1 MTTAHAVATFNAP
14 RGRERITAAGLLRSE
29 WRKLWTIRSLWLTLS
44 AAFVM
49 TIGLC
54 SYMIIDGTTLG
65 GADAAHI
72 PFGWTGIYPVGM
84 LVLVVFGV
92 LSVSTE
98 YASGSIRTSLTVAP
112 RRTGVLLAKAAVV
125 TGVSAILAAATTVL
139 VLLVDDQAL
148 HRMGMRMFLT
158 GQDGLEVVGEAADGD
173 EAIGRSRDLRPDV
186 VVMDVRM
193 PGTDGIEATR
203 RIVSDAPEV
212 RVLLLTTFDL
222 DEYVIEGLKAG
233 ASGFLTKDAEPS
245 DILSAIRSVAAGDA
259 VIAPSATRRLLSRL
273 AAGVAR
279 QVESSSSART
289 AVAKLS
295 PREHEIFVEITRG
308 ATNSEIAATLH
319 LAESTVKSNV
329 GRIFARIGARDRV
342 HAVILG
348 FQAGVLSGLAE
359 Q

>member
-1 MTTAHAVATFNAP
+1 M
-14 RGRERITAAGLLRSE
+14 R
-29 WRKLWTIRSLWLTLS
+29 
-44 AAFVM
+44 
-49 TIGLC
+49 
-54 SYMIIDGTTLG
+54 
-65 GADAAHI
+65 
-72 PFGWTGIYPVGM
+72 
-84 LVLVVFGV
+84 
-92 LSVSTE
+92 
-98 YASGSIRTSLTVAP
+98 
-112 RRTGVLLAKAAVV
+112 
-125 TGVSAILAAATTVL
+125 

-279 QVESSSSART
+279 QVESSSSARH
-289 AVAKLS
+289 AAAKLS